1 MQEKICTKPTF
12 YTVYTDINHSH
23 LEGIPKRR
31 SCESYLSKTSGTMY
45 VYLST
50 KVFIQIQLAT
60 HYLPITQ
67 IGFRMNLSLPQKP
80 MYFDLQPA
88 DHSLMLY
95 SRPKNVTRHISIQN
109 KVSFASVSYSLMVES
124 TLKIRQIST
133 AINLKK
139 KERFFFEA
147 TGKKLKKI

>member
-1 MQEKICTKPTF
+1 MQEKVCTCTKPTF
-12 YTVYTDINHSH
+12 STVLYTDINHSH

-139 KERFFFEA
+139 KRKIFF
-147 TGKKLKKI
+147 

>member
-1 MQEKICTKPTF
+1 MNSRICLSTLQSIYWKIKLKIF
-12 YTVYTDINHSH
+12 FK
-23 LEGIPKRR
+23 LLKA
-31 SCESYLSKTSGTMY
+31 LWY

-88 DHSLMLY
+88 DHSLILY

-133 AINLKK
+133 AINLK
-139 KERFFFEA
+139 
-147 TGKKLKKI
+147 